1 MASMNNSDFIK
12 KTLNF
17 SKKINSCFIKKF
29 YVFDELPS
37 TNAKAKELAQDC
49 KEEGIVIISQI
60 QKKGKGRFKRTW
72 ESPDGGLYL
81 SIVLK
86 PNVSPDKTTLLPL
99 VAALAVSTTISN
111 YGPSSTIKW
120 PNDVRV
126 HKKKVAG
133 ILLESDV
140 NENQLHHVIL
150 GIGVNL
156 NIDVTLFSSELKDTA
171 TSLLHELHAAVDYNK
186 FLENLLLSF
195 DKYYAMFL
203 NDEFD
208 CIISE
213 WKALSDTLDRR
224 VKIVT
229 SSDEIIGKAYDVDRS
244 GFLLVVTDSGVYKKI
259 MSGDCLYFDEL

>member
-1 MASMNNSDFIK
+1 MNNDDFTE
-12 KTLNF
+12 KTLDL
-17 SKKINSCFIKKF
+17 SKRINIGFVKKF
-29 YVFDELPS
+29 VVFDKLSS
-37 TNAKAKELAQDC
+37 TNSKAKELAKDG
-49 KEEGIVIISQI
+49 EAEGTVVIARM
-60 QKKGKGRFKRTW
+60 QKSGRGRFDRKW

-81 SIVLK
+81 SIILK
-86 PNVSPDKTTLLPL
+86 PDVSPDKVTLLPL
-99 VAALAVSTTISN
+99 VASLVVSTTISN
-111 YGPSSTIKW
+111 YGLSSTIKW

-140 NENQLHHVIL
+140 NENQLRHVIL

-156 NIDVTLFSSELKDTA
+156 NIDVNLFSSELKDTA
-171 TSLLHELHAAVDYNK
+171 TSLLHELHTVVDYHK

-195 DKYYAMFL
+195 DTYYAMFL
-203 NDEFD
+203 NEEFD

-213 WKALSDTLDRR
+213 WKMLSDTLDRR

-229 SSDEIIGKAYDVDRS
+229 SSDEIIGKAYDVDGS
-244 GFLLVVTDSGVYKKI
+244 GFLLVVTDSGEYKKI

>member
-1 MASMNNSDFIK
+1 MKRSDFIK

-29 YVFDELPS
+29 YVFDELSS
-37 TNAKAKELAQDC
+37 TNIKAKELAQDG
-49 KEEGIVIISQI
+49 EAEGTVVIAQM
-60 QKKGKGRFKRTW
+60 QKSGRGRFDRRW

-81 SIVLK
+81 SIILK
-86 PNVSPDKTTLLPL
+86 PNVSPDKITLLPL

-111 YGPSSTIKW
+111 YGLSSTIKW

-126 HKKKVAG
+126 HKKKIAG

-140 NENQLHHVIL
+140 NENQLHYVIL

-156 NIDVTLFSSELKDTA
+156 NIDVNLFPSELKDTT
-171 TSLLHELHAAVDYNK
+171 TSLLHELHTVVDYHK

-195 DKYYAMFL
+195 DTYYAMFL
-203 NDEFD
+203 NEEFES
-208 CIISE
+208 IISK
-213 WKALSDTLDRR
+213 WKMLSDTLDRR

-244 GFLLVVTDSGVYKKI
+244 GFLLVITDSGEHKKI
-259 MSGDCLYFDEL
+259 MSGDCLYFGEL